1 MKLTRLFSVLALAAS
16 TITMVLAQPV
26 TYSTDTVA
34 VKAGVV
40 LLRDGANNIIPSG
53 APHIWG
59 ILDGDKSIKPA
70 DWRFQSGTGNGV
82 LTTGAALRFGG
93 AAGSPINKTYA
104 PYWEVDLRAVSVED
118 ILKFD
123 VLQISLVGNA
133 VLTTSDREL
142 LREFVDKGGLLWV
155 DFADNLASVDGINN
169 LPSPVVSRIAPAG
182 PGAFIQVNPFHP
194 LVLGPNQ
201 LSLAD
206 VYSMTN
212 GASTQVLDPFTLGA
226 SPVAPILNG
235 AVRDSL
241 RIEPV
246 ATSDNS
252 AVIAVSQVG
261 DGFVLMTTRAM
272 SRIINRDLSGGPNNG
287 LVMLA
292 PRRDGAYTAGAKL
305 VMNALAMRSRYA
317 SAAAGSR
324 NSSSTGV
331 TIGVPAI
338 REFAAPAFAG
348 QKGRP
353 VLANGR
359 LIATSGGTVYIYDA
373 DPRNDVDRDGNAD
386 DGLADPVGSS
396 YDRVWSSSNLGT
408 ISEPT
413 YVEVPGASIA
423 EQIWV
428 QSADGRVH
436 GFDLNQ
442 VGTFTNVAPFATID
456 PPGTSPA
463 AQPKLYAPTA
473 HEGILYVADA
483 AGALADSGRLWMVN
497 VRMAAD
503 IATGGG
509 TVNEARNVDDD
520 GNVIG
525 NYAWGNASASGS
537 FRPPAGSASVAY
549 IPIPDSSG
557 GLDLVAYVSTQ
568 RQPASN
574 TPAGLTSLRLGARGE
589 IPEGVGISGTA
600 VNLTTRAAASAA
612 RILNVTGNRAP
623 KGLSVRVFL
632 NGQIQSAAQM
642 ATYFTGVVLQPSPGV
657 IQLQIQPA
665 QLGAWDW
672 DGTATPNNT
681 ADDAFYRVDYLI
693 DWTVGVNSPNSFVR
707 GAILFPDQTTPLL
720 DMVTAPAVAPSGN
733 VGLILSGPNGGSFY
747 NILESGQGGFLVR
760 GRFEFHSAITSLGA
774 LGTVASYPP
783 SLVDEDDLVR
793 LVPPINAPMSQIRP
807 SGIAVSQNSFI
818 VTANGVKNLGPFTI
832 PTAAMLSFE
841 SSPEDLEIT
850 VDLGTAQGAISV
862 RQPDMAKSGYAA
874 SPAFFAFMNPA
885 EFTVEPIPNST
896 RARIRMNSL
905 ASRNLR
911 GLIQNCLA
919 NNLPIMI
926 NRNGQTDTIY
936 EPEAP
941 SNNGVFF
948 RGFASG
954 RWSQL
959 NWYTIM
965 NGYNAQVGPVI
976 AGERI
981 LVGGASFLPS
991 LVVSGFGA
999 PPTGL
1004 DGLLFGIDRAISPDD
1019 THLVST
1025 AARPWVSQL
1034 YSLRVNGPI
1043 TPFVFNNVAGAKS
1056 VRWPQFNGITD
1067 IDDLRIRILQ
1077 ASILGESQFFGLA
1090 AGEGSIAITSDV
1102 NTTLFKRSDFV
1113 LADAGRMSRFDP
1125 SGNPLWS
1132 IESTSEL
1139 GTNQPNI
1146 AERAR
1151 QLSSPNRVYPDGAN
1165 GYVFVDP
1172 GNNLVA
1178 RMDAAGRET
1187 RSISKIKFHEDVFA
1201 TTDPARPEQSPRGQG
1216 PNEAKLLRNPQDV
1229 AFWTT
1234 YVTAADVQRLFP
1246 SEGAYRTYTNEK
1258 WDNWL
1263 IADAGN
1269 NRVVQLIDR
1278 YMLDGNGRVTGVVR
1292 YIDRTDSEDPNNLTP
1307 AFGILWWH
1315 SPEEFTGKRYA
1326 YNSIGR
1332 TTVDV
1337 GGTPRTAYAL
1347 GFNNVQPSRKT
1358 FGLDTTPSAAG
1369 DNPGGYGGAIIY
1381 DGPQT
1386 KVINEI
1392 IVPAS
1397 PANVLMG
1404 TLGPNFAFNLP
1415 ARAAQTIKVS
1425 GLTSVTVKYKD
1436 FGTGPVLTVMLSTD
1450 RGVFEVV
1457 EFPSAGPGLPPT
1469 WRVVWQLPVEVYEF
1483 IRRPVGVFASY
1494 TLGQLSENP
1503 QGFRPMHA
1511 RRLDS
1516 GDVLIVNG
1524 YSGTKKDTSQF
1535 DGEVLIIDGSIGNPA
1550 DPRLPS
1556 YDVNR
1561 QNFGFNSLSVKFE
1574 LPPVQGIRGI
1584 FRPVFAERQ

>member
-16 TITMVLAQPV
+16 TISMVLAQPV
-26 TYSTDTVA
+26 TYSTGTVPI
-34 VKAGVV
+34 KAGVV
-40 LLRDGANNIIPSG
+40 LLRNSANFIIPSG

-59 ILDGDKSIKPA
+59 ILDGDQSIKPA

-82 LTTGAALRFGG
+82 LSTGAATRFGG
-93 AAGSPINKTYA
+93 TAGSPMNKTFA
-104 PYWEVDLRAVSVED
+104 PYWEVDIRTASAADV
-118 ILKFD
+118 LKFD
-123 VLQISLVGNA
+123 VLQVSLVGNA
-133 VLTTSDREL
+133 VLTTADREL
-142 LREFVDKGGLLWV
+142 LRQFVDKGGLLWI
-155 DFADNLASVDGINN
+155 DFADNAASVDGVNN
-169 LPSPVVSRIAPAG
+169 FPAPVVARNAPAG
-182 PGAFIQVNPFHP
+182 PGSFIQVNPFHP
-194 LVLGPNQ
+194 LILGPNQ

-206 VYSMTN
+206 IYSMTN
-212 GASTQVLDPFTLGA
+212 GASTQVLDPFALGA
-226 SPVAPILNG
+226 SPVAAILGG
-235 AVRDSL
+235 AERDSL
-241 RIEPV
+241 RIESV

-261 DGFVLMTTRAM
+261 DGFILMTSRSM
-272 SRIINRDLSGGPNNG
+272 SRIINRDSSGGANAG
-287 LVMLA
+287 LILSP
-292 PRRDGAYTAGAKL
+292 PRRDAAYTAAAKL
-305 VMNALAMRSRYA
+305 VMNALSLRSRYA

-338 REFAAPAFAG
+338 KEFAAPAFPG
-348 QKGRP
+348 TKGRP
-353 VLANGR
+353 ILANGR
-359 LIATSGGTVYIYDA
+359 MIVASGGTLYVYDA
-373 DPRNDVDRDGNAD
+373 DPGSDVDRDGNSD
-386 DGLADPVGSS
+386 DGIADPVGSS
-396 YDRVWSSSNLGT
+396 YDRVWSSTNLGT

-413 YVEVPGASIA
+413 YVEVPGAPFA
-423 EQIWV
+423 EQVWV

-436 GFDLNQ
+436 GFNLNQ
-442 VGTFTNVAPFATID
+442 TGTFTNVAPFASID

-463 AQPKLYAPTA
+463 TQPKLFAPTA

-483 AGALADSGRLWMVN
+483 AGATANSGRLWMVN
-497 VRMAAD
+497 LRMAAD
-503 IATGGG
+503 IANLGG

-520 GNVIG
+520 GIVVG
-525 NYAWGNASASGS
+525 NYAWGNSTGTTR
-537 FRPPAGSASVAY
+537 FGPPAGSASIAY

-557 GLDLVAYVSTQ
+557 GMDLIAYVGTQ
-568 RQPASN
+568 RQLAPSAAA
-574 TPAGLTSLRLGARGE
+574 AGLTSIYLGARGE
-589 IPEGVGISGTA
+589 IPTNLRISGTGI
-600 VNLTTRAAASAA
+600 NMTTRAATNAL
-612 RILNVTGNRAP
+612 RLVTITGNRSP
-623 KGLSVRVFL
+623 KGLTVRVFI
-632 NGQIQSAAQM
+632 NGQVLSAAQM
-642 ATYFTGVVLQPSPGV
+642 ATYFTGVVLQPSVGE

-665 QLGAWDW
+665 QLGAFDW
-672 DGTATPNNT
+672 DGTATPGNT
-681 ADDAFYRVDYLI
+681 LDDPSYRVDYVV
-693 DWTVGVNSPNSFVR
+693 DWTAGVNAADGLVR
-707 GAILFPDQTTPLL
+707 GHLQFMDQPTQEL
-720 DMVTAPAVAPSGN
+720 DMVTAPAIAPSGN
-733 VGLILSGPNGGSFY
+733 VGVILSGPRGGSFY

-760 GRFEFHSAITSLGA
+760 GRFEFHSAISNLGA
-774 LGTVASYPP
+774 LGSAVGYPS

-793 LVPPINAPMSQIRP
+793 LVPPINAAMSVIRP
-807 SGIAVSQNSFI
+807 TGIAASGNSFI
-818 VTANGVKNLGPFTI
+818 VTTNAVKNLGPFSI
-832 PTAAMLSFE
+832 PTAAILSFE
-841 SSPEDLEIT
+841 AAPEDSEFTI
-850 VDLGTAQGAISV
+850 DLGTNQGVTSIK
-862 RQPDMAKSGYAA
+862 QPDMAQSGYSA
-874 SPAFFAFMNPA
+874 NPA
-885 EFTVEPIPNST
+885 IFSFINSAAFTIEPIPNST
-896 RARIRMNSL
+896 RARVRMRSL
-905 ASRNLR
+905 AGNLSPN
-911 GLIQNCLA
+911 GNMAGCLA
-919 NNLPIMI
+919 NNLPVII

-954 RWSQL
+954 RWNQL
-959 NWYTIM
+959 NWYTVL

-976 AGERI
+976 AGDRI
-981 LVGGASFLPS
+981 IVGGASLFPS
-991 LVVSGFGA
+991 LIVNGFGPPSGF
-999 PPTGL
+999 
-1004 DGLLFGIDRAISPDD
+1004 DGLLYGMDRTISPDD

-1034 YSLRVNGPI
+1034 YSLKVNGPV
-1043 TPFVFNNVAGAKS
+1043 TPFNFNNVSSAKS
-1056 VRWPQFNGITD
+1056 IRWPQLNGITD
-1067 IDDLRIRILQ
+1067 IDDLRVRVLQ

-1090 AGEGSIAITSDV
+1090 AGEGSIAITGDD

-1113 LADAGRMSRFDP
+1113 LADAGRLSRFDP

-1132 IESTSEL
+1132 IESTGEI

-1151 QLSSPNRVYPDGAN
+1151 PLSSPNRIYPDGSN

-1178 RMDAAGRET
+1178 RMDAAGREV
-1187 RSISKIKFHEDVFA
+1187 RSITKVRFHEDVFA
-1201 TTDPARPEQSPRGQG
+1201 TTDPARPEQSPRGQS

-1246 SEGAYRTYTNEK
+1246 SEVGYRTYTNEK

-1278 YMLDGNGRVTGVVR
+1278 YMLDANGRVTGVVR
-1292 YIDRTDSEDPNNLTP
+1292 YVDRTDNEDPNNLTP
-1307 AFGILWWH
+1307 ALGILWWH

-1332 TTVDV
+1332 TTIDV

-1347 GFNNVQPSRKT
+1347 GFNNIQPSLKT
-1358 FGLDTTPSAAG
+1358 FGLDTTPGAKG
-1369 DNPGGYGGAIIY
+1369 DNSGGYGGAIIY

-1392 IVPAS
+1392 VVPAS

-1404 TLGPNFAFNLP
+1404 TTGANFAFNLP

-1425 GLTSVTVKYKD
+1425 GLTSATVKYND
-1436 FGTGPVLTVMLSTD
+1436 FGGGPILTVMLSTN
-1450 RGVFEVV
+1450 RGVYEVIEV
-1457 EFPSAGPGLPPT
+1457 DPGGGLPKY
-1469 WRVVWQLPVEVYEF
+1469 WQVIWQLPVEVYEF

-1494 TLGQLSENP
+1494 TLGQLGDNP

-1524 YSGTKKDTSQF
+1524 YSGTKKDSSQF
-1535 DGEVLIIDGSIGNPA
+1535 DGEVLIIDGSAGIPA
-1550 DPRLPS
+1550 DARIPS
-1556 YDVNR
+1556 YDVSR
-1561 QNFGFNSLSVKFE
+1561 ENFGFNSLSVKFE